1 MKQSFGE
8 KAGYWTLNGLLL
20 LLSLCTLYPFWH
32 VLMYALSDP
41 KLSMGGGVFLL
52 PRGFSLVSFQM
63 LLDSKGIYTAYWN
76 SIVRLF
82 LGTFVNLL
90 FTMMLAYP
98 LSLRRFIGRNTI
110 TLMIFFTML
119 FSGGMIPTY
128 LLVKQL
134 GLLDSIWALIIPGA
148 ISAWNLLIMKNY
160 FQSIPPE
167 LEESASIDGAS
178 PSRVLFTIILPVSMP
193 VMAAI
198 ALFYGV
204 AHWNNYFDAILY
216 INSQSNQV
224 LQVFLRTMLNGSSLQ
239 QVQGADN
246 FASHIG
252 MVTEE
257 SVKMATVIASVL
269 PMLLIYPFLQKY
281 YVKGV
286 LIGSVKG

>member
-1 MKQSFGE
+1 MKQTFGE

-41 KLSMGGGVFLL
+41 KLSMGGGIFLL
-52 PRGFSLVSFQM
+52 PRGFSFKSFQI

-98 LSLRRFIGRNTI
+98 LSLRRFMGRNAI

-119 FSGGMIPTY
+119 FSGGMIPTF

-160 FQSIPPE
+160 FQSIPAE

-193 VMAAI
+193 VIAAI

-216 INSQSNQV
+216 INTQSNQV

-246 FASHIG
+246 FATHIG

>member
-98 LSLRRFIGRNTI
+98 LSLRRFLGRNTI

>member
-1 MKQSFGE
+1 MKESWGD
-8 KAGYWTLNGLLL
+8 KVGYWIISGFLL

-41 KLSMGGGVFLL
+41 KQSMGGGVFLL
-52 PRGFSLVSFQM
+52 PKGFSFASFQM

-76 SIVRLF
+76 SIVRLVA
-82 LGTFVNLL
+82 GTLINIV

-98 LSLRRFIGRNTI
+98 LSLRRFLGRNVI
-110 TLMIFFTML
+110 TLMVFFTML

-160 FQSIPPE
+160 FQSLPPE
-167 LEESASIDGAS
+167 LEESASIDGAT
-178 PSRVLFTIILPVSMP
+178 PFRVLFSVVLPVSMP
-193 VMAAI
+193 VLAAI

-204 AHWNNYFDAILY
+204 AHWNSYFDAILY

-239 QVQGADN
+239 QVQGAAN
-246 FASHIG
+246 FATNIG
-252 MVTEE
+252 LVTEE
-257 SVKMATVIASVL
+257 SVKMATVISSVL
-269 PMLLIYPFLQKY
+269 PMLMIYPFLQKY

>member
-1 MKQSFGE
+1 MKLTVGD
-8 KAGYWTLNGLLL
+8 KLGYWALNLFMLVVS
-20 LLSLCTLYPFWH
+20 LSTLYPFWH

-41 KLSMGGGVFLL
+41 KQSIGGGIFLW
-52 PRGFSLVSFQM
+52 PHGWSLSSFKI
-63 LLDSKGIYTAYWN
+63 LLESKGIYIAYQN
-76 SIVRLF
+76 SLVRLV
-82 LGTFVNLL
+82 LGTAINLL
-90 FTMMLAYP
+90 FTAMLAYP
-98 LSLRRFIGRNTI
+98 LSLKRFMGRNPI

-119 FSGGMIPTY
+119 FSGGMIPSY

-134 GLLDSIWALIIPGA
+134 GMVDSVWALIVPGA

-160 FQSIPPE
+160 FQTIPPD
-167 LEESASIDGAS
+167 LEESANIDGAS
-178 PSRVLFTIILPVSMP
+178 PVRVLVSVIVPVSMP
-193 VMAAI
+193 VLAAI

-216 INSQSNQV
+216 INTQHKQV

-246 FASHIG
+246 FATNIG

-257 SVKMATVIASVL
+257 SVKMATIITSVL
-269 PMLLIYPFLQKY
+269 PMLLLYPFLQKY

>member
-41 KLSMGGGVFLL
+41 KLSMGGGIFLL
-52 PRGFSLVSFQM
+52 PRGFSFMSFQI

-98 LSLRRFIGRNTI
+98 LSLRRFMGRNTI

-160 FQSIPPE
+160 FQSIPAE

-193 VMAAI
+193 VIAAI

-216 INSQSNQV
+216 INTQSNQV

-246 FASHIG
+246 FATHIG